1 MSHPYYSEEELKAR
15 EKKKPGQWWSSV
27 QTGWWREEAIATATR
42 SMSSTLIGNLNTP
55 SRKALVQDF
64 QRQWAARLDSR
75 LRFDRVESVHI
86 SSDTL
91 MSVFAM
97 CIWRH
102 IEDSDDAELRWTYRH
117 YGSWKDNSYNLI
129 LSAKIFSMDL
139 ARLILGESC
148 CAPRQWADA
157 GVYNPNPACGPV
169 RGGRIHMMASKESP
183 LSLSVRSCICI
194 LQLHATWLTSSCF
207 LLV

>member
-1 MSHPYYSEEELKAR
+1 MSHPYYSEEDLKAR

-55 SRKALVQDF
+55 CRKALVQDF
-64 QRQWAARLDSR
+64 QRQWASRLDSR
-75 LRFDRVESVHI
+75 LRFDRVEAVHI

-102 IEDSDDAELRWTYRH
+102 IKDSDDAELRWTYRH

-139 ARLILGESC
+139 ARILFGESC
-148 CAPRQWADA
+148 CAPRRWADA

-169 RGGRIHMMASKESP
+169 RGGRIHMTASKESP
-183 LSLSVRSCICI
+183 LSLSVRFHSFST
-194 LQLHATWLTSSCF
+194 QYHTF
-207 LLV
+207 